1 MSKLNS
7 NNLHFFFASVAA
19 TCTTSVKSLLFDQ
32 LKTKLEHLQTIEFNK
47 KEDLEGLK
55 AGVVK
60 ATIRTC
66 ITQSLQSRV
75 ALEDIQE
82 RLQQLHM
89 EDSLIPGPICKWAQQ
104 LANEIHTELKGPD
117 LQSDEPDISEPNHVQ
132 PQSKSQ
138 EKPLFCK
145 DSVYHASIC
154 SLAVN
159 VCTAGEY
166 QKFFKKSP
174 MVPGHTFQA
183 VSISRSKQD
192 RYLIA
197 KQGDST
203 YYFAFQSEPKFNQ
216 WPKQFN
222 SFTEGEC
229 VLQLIRCTL

>member
-1 MSKLNS
+1 M
-7 NNLHFFFASVAA
+7 
-19 TCTTSVKSLLFDQ
+19 
-32 LKTKLEHLQTIEFNK
+32 EFTE
-47 KEDLEGLK
+47 KEEGLK
-55 AGVVK
+55 ADIAKVAV
-60 ATIRTC
+60 RTY

-75 ALEDIQE
+75 ALEEIQE
-82 RLQQLHM
+82 WLQQLHM

-104 LANEIHTELKGPD
+104 LANEIHTELNV
-117 LQSDEPDISEPNHVQ
+117 QSDEPGIGEPNRAQ

-138 EKPLFCK
+138 EKSLFCK
-145 DSVYHASIC
+145 DSVYHASVC

-166 QKFFKKSP
+166 QKFFKKSL

-203 YYFAFQSEPKFNQ
+203 YYFAFQSEPKFDH

-229 VLQLIRCTL
+229 IINTTCLIDLVCIADL

>member
-1 MSKLNS
+1 M
-7 NNLHFFFASVAA
+7 
-19 TCTTSVKSLLFDQ
+19 
-32 LKTKLEHLQTIEFNK
+32 EHLQTIEFNK
-47 KEDLEGLK
+47 KEEGLK

-66 ITQSLQSRV
+66 ITQSLQSGV

-89 EDSLIPGPICKWAQQ
+89 EDSLISGPICKWAQQ
-104 LANEIHTELKGPD
+104 LANEIHTELNV
-117 LQSDEPDISEPNHVQ
+117 QSDEPGIGEPNHAQ

-138 EKPLFCK
+138 EESLFCK
-145 DSVYHASIC
+145 DSVYHASVC

-174 MVPGHTFQA
+174 LVPGHTFQA

-203 YYFAFQSEPKFNQ
+203 YYFAFQSEPKFNR

-222 SFTEGEC
+222 SITEGEC
-229 VLQLIRCTL
+229 IIYNLLN